1 MASIND
7 MLKKAANK
15 ISDEVN
21 KNKWDHNSINSA
33 LFSSETDNSKFPPNP
48 AATRPAMQQ
57 GGSVTGT
64 AAPVPAV
71 NTGAAPTPQPQPA
84 PTSNPASVAAG
95 TANTTAAPVQ
105 PQGYT
110 KPVFRS
116 RFAGPVKQN
125 TTAAAT
131 PTIDPSQKI
140 SNIGAETP
148 VATQA
153 QAPVQSTPVAQQSAP
168 VQTTPVVQQTV
179 PVQNGPVIQQATPVQ
194 AQPVPQNVPFQQV
207 PAQNPIL
214 QQAQPVQPVQPVI
227 PENGY
232 CYYVQIKHT
241 KSYPAPK
248 SIVMM
253 RSCDH
258 EYVWTD
264 QQSET
269 AKPAYPICPN
279 CGKAISHTATEM
291 DD

>member
-1 MASIND
+1 

-71 NTGAAPTPQPQPA
+71 NMGAAPTPQPQPA

-95 TANTTAAPVQ
+95 TANTTAAPAQTAAPTPTPVQ

-125 TTAAAT
+125 TNTAAAT
-131 PTIDPSQKI
+131 PIIDPAQKI

-148 VATQA
+148 VTTQA
-153 QAPVQSTPVAQQSAP
+153 QAPVQSTPVAQQTAP
-168 VQTTPVVQQTV
+168 VQQTPMVQQGAPVQQQTV
-179 PVQNGPVIQQATPVQ
+179 PVQG
-194 AQPVPQNVPFQQV
+194 QPVPQNVPFQQV
-207 PAQNPIL
+207 PGQNPIL
-214 QQAQPVQPVQPVI
+214 QQTQPVQPVQPVI